1 MTLLGL
7 TLAAALLIGVFI
19 LNGIKIT
26 KMFDGLTKSIINITK
41 TTMVWGIGIIITLIW
56 SS

>member
-1 MTLLGL
+1 MILLGL
-7 TLAAALLIGVFI
+7 TLAAGLLIGVFI

-41 TTMVWGIGIIITLIW
+41 TTMVWAIGIIITLIG